1 MTLSFAGVT
10 DKFRQPRLT
19 NCVICHF
26 EACPKP
32 GAIQV
37 TPLKTVS
44 APCIRSRYLARSK

>member
-1 MTLSFAGVT
+1 MTVSLAGVT

-37 TPLKTVS
+37 TPLKTIAVRC
-44 APCIRSRYLARSK
+44 AKSRYLAGSQ